1 MKPEKTSLRT
11 PASSL
16 PEPEALMELGVIGRA
31 HGLKGEVSLH
41 YYAESLEWLQ
51 GPLWLRSGNTGT
63 LRPVRTESFRMH
75 NGQVLA
81 LFEGVA
87 DRTAAETL
95 RGVTLLMPESA
106 LPVSDEETLYVH
118 DLLGLDVVEHATG
131 EPVGVL
137 AHVDF
142 TGGQELWS
150 IESADGREILLPAVP
165 EFVDSVDFDRG
176 VIRIMPPPGL
186 LELYA

>member
-1 MKPEKTSLRT
+1 MKPEKRPSRN
-11 PASSL
+11 PVSSL

-51 GPLWLRSGNTGT
+51 GPLWLRSGSTGA
-63 LRPVRTESFRMH
+63 LRPVRAQSFRMH
-75 NGQVLA
+75 NGQVLV

-87 DRTAAETL
+87 DRTDAEML
-95 RGVTLLMPESA
+95 RGVTLLMPEA
-106 LPVSDEETLYVH
+106 DLPVSDEETLYLH
-118 DLLGLDVVEHATG
+118 DLLGLEVVEHATG
-131 EPVGVL
+131 APVGVL
-137 AHVDF
+137 THVDF
-142 TGGQELWS
+142 AGGQELWS

-165 EFVDSVDFDRG
+165 EFVDSVDFDQG
-176 VIRIMPPPGL
+176 VIRITPPPGL